1 MINQWF
7 DFIWF
12 GCLTHYGACFFFSPK
27 TLLFSI
33 HLRPYQTRTS
43 RQTPF
48 TTILF
53 LHSTMH
59 LSITC
64 RRDTFT
70 NHEWYHLVW
79 HWPHSHSLTRHDGH
93 RHVYLHT
100 IQLLQPRIFLQI
112 IKHSTYDTTLNPT
125 QTMHSHSETAKLMT
139 VTVSNHSIFTAIHPL
154 IKVRKWANIG
164 SAMQQ
169 STSYAILSQSQA
181 IAIITLTVTFV
192 LSLISYAVIGA
203 LSLCYT
209 RSGYALWPHWHLTA
223 SMNATQSQ
231 FETAKL
237 TENKLTNHSL
247 LVLGLGQWRVSEQSS
262 MITFAHDSSQ

>member
-1 MINQWF
+1 MIYQRYINDISTHISMINQWF

-79 HWPHSHSLTRHDGH
+79 HWPYSHSLTRHDGH

-181 IAIITLTVTFV
+181 IAITHTHSHIRTFTNLLRRDWGTVAVLYTLRLRSMASLASNRVYECHTVTIWN
-192 LSLISYAVIGA
+192 S
-203 LSLCYT
+203 
-209 RSGYALWPHWHLTA
+209 
-223 SMNATQSQ
+223 
-231 FETAKL
+231 K
-237 TENKLTNHSL
+237 TN
-247 LVLGLGQWRVSEQSS
+247 WK
-262 MITFAHDSSQ
+262 